1 MTPNIG
7 DLREQSRILRDEAYR
22 AADQLSEDC
31 GHSSVGSDGRAAA
44 YYFADRDFHDRNA
57 AVDRLANAPQHP
69 TGNPDSNEALRF
81 LASMEVDQPPT
92 EPAPRNRMENGPR
105 GTFTGTTAEF
115 LELKRLGTL
124 TPEEAEPEPIFLPE
138 PPSPRVSRPGDMEV
152 EGSRPSGSPSDS
164 LFSSGDRMT
173 PAEQQAPSAPPRGL
187 VQDIEKALARTK
199 A

>member
-44 YYFADRDFHDRNA
+44 YYFADQSFHDRNA
-57 AVDRLANAPQHP
+57 AIDRLANAPPHP

-81 LASMEVDQPPT
+81 LASMEIDQPQP

-115 LELKRLGTL
+115 LELKRLGTM
-124 TPEEAEPEPIFLPE
+124 TPEELEASLLREL
-138 PPSPRVSRPGDMEV
+138 GQ
-152 EGSRPSGSPSDS
+152 GSPVSD
-164 LFSSGDRMT
+164 LLASGDTDIAQTET
-173 PAEQQAPSAPPRGL
+173 PIPAPPQRL
-187 VQDIEKALARTK
+187 LDDIAAALARGEQP
-199 A
+199 